1 MTHTRVS
8 TPMGE
13 LTNDPYNPFA
23 INADHHDCFGDI
35 EGGFWWDN
43 GILCPIQSHESH

>member
-1 MTHTRVS
+1 MTHARVS